1 MSSFDYEAE
10 AELFSGR
17 ARASR
22 RQPIGYKRF
31 GRAAEAIRFAIEDLP
46 ADSLAAASLEVGDD
60 RFDAHEIRRLY
71 EDAAYPLTRRAPAAT
86 APDGK
91 QGKAAAQARKTVT
104 FTRS

>member
-46 ADSLAAASLEVGDD
+46 ATLWPLPRSRSATTASTPTRSAASM
-60 RFDAHEIRRLY
+60 RMPH
-71 EDAAYPLTRRAPAAT
+71 TR
-86 APDGK
+86 
-91 QGKAAAQARKTVT
+91 
-104 FTRS
+104 